1 MLHDVRDSAGRSVV
15 SARTPRAR
23 HAFAV
28 VLAGATLALIFI
40 GGLVTSTGS
49 GLAVPDWPLSFGQF
63 FPRMVGG
70 VFYEHGHRMV
80 AATVG
85 ALTVCLAVA
94 TLLVPTPRTV
104 RRLAWAAV
112 GTVIAQGLLGG
123 LTVIFLLPPLVSV
136 AHACLAQ
143 AFLCLTVALAV
154 VSHPEWTPAASAPAD
169 RGYATLTLATAA
181 AVYGQLIL
189 GAVMRHT
196 GAGLAIPDF
205 PLAFGRIVPP
215 FDSAAITI
223 HFLHRL
229 GALAV
234 ATMIVVTAV
243 RTFRTHG
250 LEPALTRPALVAVTL
265 AAVQITLGAL
275 TIWTRKAVLP
285 TTAHVACGAAILGTT
300 VLLALR
306 ARRALPRSAA
316 ARPSVLATHRVP
328 A

>member
-1 MLHDVRDSAGRSVV
+1 MIDTAATPSS
-15 SARTPRAR
+15 TPRAL
-23 HAFAV
+23 HVFAV
-28 VLAGATLALIFI
+28 VLAAATLTLIFI

-80 AATVG
+80 ASLVG
-85 ALTVCLAVA
+85 ALTVTFAITAWLIPSPAV
-94 TLLVPTPRTV
+94 V
-104 RRLAWAAV
+104 RRLALAAV

-123 LTVIFLLPPLVSV
+123 LTVLLLLPPAVSV

-143 AFLCLTVALAV
+143 AFLCLTIALVVVTDPAWSPRPQPIADPALA
-154 VSHPEWTPAASAPAD
+154 
-169 RGYATLTLATAA
+169 RLTAATAA
-181 AVYGQLIL
+181 TVYGQLIL
-189 GAVMRHT
+189 GAIMRHT

-205 PLAFGRIVPP
+205 PLAFGRLVPP
-215 FDSAAITI
+215 LDVPGVTI

-234 ATMIVVTAV
+234 TTMVTWSALRVV
-243 RTFRTHG
+243 RTRSTEPAV
-250 LEPALTRPALVAVTL
+250 LRPALTAAGLVAL
-265 AAVQITLGAL
+265 QITLGAL

-285 TTAHVACGAAILGTT
+285 TTAHVAVGAAILGTT

-306 ARRALPRSAA
+306 SRRVSADVHVS
-316 ARPSVLATHRVP
+316 RPAFVATERVP

>member
-1 MLHDVRDSAGRSVV
+1 MERAIETRETP
-15 SARTPRAR
+15 RTPRAL
-23 HAFAV
+23 HAAARL
-28 VLAGATLALIFI
+28 LAAATLALIFV

-80 AATVG
+80 AAAVG
-85 ALTVCLAVA
+85 ALTVALAIA
-94 TLLVPTPRTV
+94 TWLVETPPLV
-104 RRLAWAAV
+104 RRLALAAV
-112 GTVIAQGLLGG
+112 ATVIAQGLLGG
-123 LTVIFLLPPLVSV
+123 LTVLLLLPPAISV

-154 VSHPEWTPAASAPAD
+154 VTDPEWSPSRRPPTD
-169 RGYATLTLATAA
+169 RALVRLTTATAA
-181 AVYGQLIL
+181 TVYGQLVL
-189 GAVMRHT
+189 GAIMRHT

-205 PLAFGRIVPP
+205 PLAFGRVIPP
-215 FDSAAITI
+215 LADPAVVI

-234 ATMIVVTAV
+234 TAMV
-243 RTFRTHG
+243 AWSALRVLQRRAAD
-250 LEPALTRPALVAVTL
+250 PAVARPAL
-265 AAVQITLGAL
+265 AAAALVVLQITLGAL

-285 TTAHVACGAAILGTT
+285 TTLHVAVGAAILGTT

-306 ARRALPRSAA
+306 ARQAPERTAA
-316 ARPSVLATHRVP
+316 ARTAFVATQRVP

>member
-1 MLHDVRDSAGRSVV
+1 MIGTPPQPLRQPRHPLALHG
-15 SARTPRAR
+15 
-23 HAFAV
+23 FAV
-28 VLAGATLALIFI
+28 LLAGATLTLIFV

-49 GLAVPDWPLSFGQF
+49 GLSVPDWPLSFGQF

-85 ALTVCLAVA
+85 ALTVVLAVW
-94 TLLVPTPRTV
+94 TWVVDTHTIV
-104 RRLAWAAV
+104 RRLALTAV
-112 GTVIAQGLLGG
+112 GTVVAQGLLGG
-123 LTVIFLLPPLVSV
+123 LTVIFLLPPAISV

-154 VSHPEWTPAASAPAD
+154 TSRPDWTPATQPPAD
-169 RGYATLTLATAA
+169 PGFAHLTLATAA
-181 AVYGQLIL
+181 TVYVQLVL
-189 GAVMRHT
+189 GAIMRHT

-205 PLAFGRIVPP
+205 PLALGRVIPP
-215 FDSAAITI
+215 FESSAVVI

-229 GALAV
+229 GAL
-234 ATMIVVTAV
+234 VVTMMITWSAV
-243 RTFRTHG
+243 RAYRTHG
-250 LEPALTRPALVAVTL
+250 VDRAVLRPALSALALVATQL
-265 AAVQITLGAL
+265 TLGAL

-285 TTAHVACGAAILGTT
+285 TTAHVAVGAAILGTT

-306 ARRALPRSAA
+306 ARRAPGPTSGSQTAF
-316 ARPSVLATHRVP
+316 LATERLP

>member
-1 MLHDVRDSAGRSVV
+1 V
-15 SARTPRAR
+15 SAPRTPRAL

-28 VLAGATLALIFI
+28 LLASATLALIFI

-49 GLAVPDWPLSFGQF
+49 GLAVPDWPLSFGRF

-85 ALTVCLAVA
+85 ALTVALALWTMLA
-94 TLLVPTPRTV
+94 DTPRPV
-104 RRLAWAAV
+104 RRLALAAV

-123 LTVIFLLPPLVSV
+123 LTVIFLLPPAISI

-154 VSHPEWTPAASAPAD
+154 VSHPDWTPASAAPAD
-169 RGYATLTLATAA
+169 SSYAALTIATAA
-181 AVYGQLIL
+181 TVYVQLIL

-205 PLAFGRIVPP
+205 PLAFGRILPP
-215 FDSAAITI
+215 FDSAAVAI

-234 ATMIVVTAV
+234 ATMITWTAV
-243 RTFRTHG
+243 RTLRGHG
-250 LEPALTRPALVAVTL
+250 AETQLTRPAVAALVLV
-265 AAVQITLGAL
+265 AVQITLGAL
-275 TIWTRKAVLP
+275 TIWTQKAVLP
-285 TTAHVACGAAILGTT
+285 TTAHVACGAAILGTM

-306 ARRALPRSAA
+306 ARRALPPSTAPRSMLSA
-316 ARPSVLATHRVP
+316 HRVP

>member
-1 MLHDVRDSAGRSVV
+1 MTARDRQTPAAA
-15 SARTPRAR
+15 ARTPRGL
-23 HAFAV
+23 HVFAL
-28 VLAGATLALIFI
+28 VLAASTLALIFI

-80 AATVG
+80 AAAVG
-85 ALTVCLAVA
+85 ALTVAFAVA
-94 TLLVPTPRTV
+94 TWLAETHPIV
-104 RRLAWAAV
+104 RRLALAAI
-112 GTVIAQGLLGG
+112 GTVVTQGLLGG
-123 LTVIFLLPPLVSV
+123 LTVIFLLPPAISS

-154 VSHPEWTPAASAPAD
+154 LTHPDWTPATRAPAD
-169 RGYATLTLATAA
+169 PGLARLAVATAA
-181 AVYGQLIL
+181 TVYAQLIL

-215 FDSAAITI
+215 LESAAVVI
-223 HFLHRL
+223 HFLHRM

-234 ATMIVVTAV
+234 TVMVLWTAV
-243 RTFRTHG
+243 RTLRTHAV
-250 LEPALTRPALVAVTL
+250 ERAVVRPALLAVALVAT
-265 AAVQITLGAL
+265 QITLGAL
-275 TIWTRKAVLP
+275 AIWTRKAVLP
-285 TTAHVACGAAILGTT
+285 TTAHVAVGAAILGTT
-300 VLLALR
+300 VVWALR
-306 ARRALPRSAA
+306 ARRAAGAA
-316 ARPSVLATHRVP
+316 SGSTHPLFATERVP

>member
-1 MLHDVRDSAGRSVV
+1 L
-15 SARTPRAR
+15 

-28 VLAGATLALIFI
+28 VLAASTLTLIFI

-80 AATVG
+80 ATTVG
-85 ALTVCLAVA
+85 ALTVTLA
-94 TLLVPTPRTV
+94 LWSWFVPTHALV
-104 RRLAWAAV
+104 RRLALIAV

-123 LTVIFLLPPLVSV
+123 LTVILLLPPAVSV

-154 VSHPEWTPAASAPAD
+154 VTHPDWAPATTPPAD
-169 RGYATLTLATAA
+169 VSLARLTCAA
-181 AVYGQLIL
+181 AATVYLQLIL

-215 FDSAAITI
+215 LESGPVVI
-223 HFLHRL
+223 HFLHRM

-234 ATMIVVTAV
+234 TTMVVWSFV
-243 RTFRTHG
+243 RVMRTHPG
-250 LEPALTRPALVAVTL
+250 ERALGRPASLALALVGTQL
-265 AAVQITLGAL
+265 TLGAL

-285 TTAHVACGAAILGTT
+285 TTAHVAVGAAILGTM

-306 ARRALPRSAA
+306 ARRAPAA
-316 ARPSVLATHRVP
+316 APSSRTVLATTERVP

>member
-1 MLHDVRDSAGRSVV
+1 MTAP
-15 SARTPRAR
+15 RTPRAL
-23 HAFAV
+23 HVFAV
-28 VLAGATLALIFI
+28 LLAGATLTLIFI

-70 VFYEHGHRMV
+70 VLYEHGHRMV

-85 ALTVCLAVA
+85 ALTVVLAVWSM
-94 TLLVPTPRTV
+94 LVETHRAV
-104 RRLAWAAV
+104 RRLAFAAV

-123 LTVIFLLPPLVSV
+123 LTVIFLLPPAISV

-143 AFLCLTVALAV
+143 AFLCITVALGV
-154 VSHPEWTPAASAPAD
+154 ITHPEWTPATTAPAD
-169 RGYATLTLATAA
+169 PGFGTLTLATAA
-181 AVYGQLIL
+181 TVYGQLIL
-189 GAVMRHT
+189 GAIMRHT

-205 PLAFGRIVPP
+205 PLAFGRLVPP
-215 FDSAAITI
+215 FDSPAIAI
-223 HFLHRL
+223 HFLHRM

-234 ATMIVVTAV
+234 TSMVVWSAL

-250 LEPALTRPALVAVTL
+250 RERALTRPAFVALGLVAT
-265 AAVQITLGAL
+265 QITLGAL
-275 TIWTRKAVLP
+275 TIWTQKAVLP

-306 ARRALPRSAA
+306 ARRAAPAFTGA
-316 ARPSVLATHRVP
+316 ARTVLSTERVP

>member
-1 MLHDVRDSAGRSVV
+1 VTGRSTP
-15 SARTPRAR
+15 RTPAAL
-23 HAFAV
+23 HALAV
-28 VLAGATLALIFI
+28 LLALATLTLIFI

-85 ALTVCLAVA
+85 VLTVVLAIW
-94 TLLVPTPRTV
+94 TWLVDTHAIV
-104 RRLAWAAV
+104 RRLALAAV

-123 LTVIFLLPPLVSV
+123 LTVIFLLPPAISV

-143 AFLCLTVALAV
+143 AFLCVTVALAV
-154 VSHPEWTPAASAPAD
+154 LTRPDWAPATVP
-169 RGYATLTLATAA
+169 ATDPALARLTIATAA
-181 AVYGQLIL
+181 TVYGQLIL

-205 PLAFGRIVPP
+205 PLAFGRVIPP
-215 FDSAAITI
+215 FESRAIVI

-234 ATMIVVTAV
+234 ATMIAWSAV
-243 RTFRTHG
+243 RTLRTHAG
-250 LEPALTRPALVAVTL
+250 ERALVRPALTATVLVAM
-265 AAVQITLGAL
+265 QITLGAL
-275 TIWTRKAVLP
+275 TIWSQKAVLP
-285 TTAHVACGAAILGTT
+285 TTAHVATGAAVLGTT
-300 VLLALR
+300 VVWALR
-306 ARRALPRSAA
+306 ARRAGAPAG
-316 ARPSVLATHRVP
+316 ARRAYLATERVP
-328 A
+328 V

>member
-1 MLHDVRDSAGRSVV
+1 VRLGERGVNGLDTGRTRALH
-15 SARTPRAR
+15 
-23 HAFAV
+23 
-28 VLAGATLALIFI
+28 AGAIMLASATLVLIFI

-85 ALTVCLAVA
+85 ALTVAFA
-94 TLLVPTPRTV
+94 TATWLVETHTIV
-104 RRLAWAAV
+104 RRLALAAV

-123 LTVIFLLPPLVSV
+123 LTVIFLLPPAISS

-143 AFLCLTVALAV
+143 AFLCITVALAV
-154 VSHPEWTPAASAPAD
+154 LTRPDWAPATRPAADPAFL
-169 RGYATLTLATAA
+169 RLTIATAV
-181 AVYGQLIL
+181 AVYFQLIL

-205 PLAFGRIVPP
+205 PLAFGRVVPA
-215 FDSAAITI
+215 FGSSAILI
-223 HFLHRL
+223 HFLHRM

-234 ATMIVVTAV
+234 ATMITWIAI
-243 RTFRTHG
+243 RTLRTHG
-250 LEPALTRPALVAVTL
+250 TERDLVRPALVAVLLVATQ
-265 AAVQITLGAL
+265 VTLGAL
-275 TIWTRKAVLP
+275 TIWTQKAVLP
-285 TTAHVACGAAILGTT
+285 TTLHVAVGAAILGTT

-306 ARRALPRSAA
+306 ARRAAPATSRSTRA
-316 ARPSVLATHRVP
+316 LLTTNRVP